1 MLLSK
6 SSEPSREVVLNQ
18 VLRPKAQRLQ
28 HSSGVAVLRSL
39 GIHGAVSPLSLACS
53 IVVDD
58 ISQVSQ
64 TESIGASYLAAKR
77 PAMPSSG
84 PICFAEF
91 QGGAVPF
98 LRC

>member
-1 MLLSK
+1 MEQFRRYRLPVQLSWTF
-6 SSEPSREVVLNQ
+6 
-18 VLRPKAQRLQ
+18 
-28 HSSGVAVLRSL
+28 
-39 GIHGAVSPLSLACS
+39 
-53 IVVDD
+53 VDD